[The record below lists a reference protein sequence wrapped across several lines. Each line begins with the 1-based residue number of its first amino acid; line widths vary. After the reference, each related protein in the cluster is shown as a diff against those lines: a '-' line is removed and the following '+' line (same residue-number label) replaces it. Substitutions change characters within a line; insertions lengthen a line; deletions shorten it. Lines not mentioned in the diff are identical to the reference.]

1 MKKLSEILCSVCEC
15 AEAEIPPDQPLRST
29 EGWDSMRAINFQ
41 MEVESAFDV
50 DLSDVQITGS
60 STLGEVAALLQQK
73 GVSVA

>member
-1 MKKLSEILCSVCEC
+1 
-15 AEAEIPPDQPLRST
+15 
-29 EGWDSMRAINFQ
+29 MRAINFQ